1 MKIAISIFI
10 FTVFLM
16 NGCNSNS
23 KQTADN
29 KNSIETNFKKNKN
42 MNNQDFTTTIL
53 VDQTPNEAFNAIK
66 KFKTWWS
73 EDIEG
78 ETDKLDETFFYHY
91 KDVHLSK
98 IKLIEMIP
106 NKKLVYQVM
115 ANEFSFTKDKSEWV
129 DTKLVFDIST
139 EGRQTKVKFTHEGL
153 VPEYECYNVCHD
165 AWTGFI
171 QNSLKNLI
179 VTGKG
184 QPNPKDG
191 TNEINAENIKKWNIK
206 N

>member
-1 MKIAISIFI
+1 MK
-10 FTVFLM
+10 
-16 NGCNSNS
+16 
-23 KQTADN
+23 
-29 KNSIETNFKKNKN
+29 
-42 MNNQDFTTTIL
+42 NQDFTSTFL
-53 VDQTPNEAFNAIK
+53 VDKTPAEAFSAIQNLRA
-66 KFKTWWS
+66 WWS

-91 KDVHLSK
+91 KDLHLCK
-98 IKLIEMIP
+98 IKLIEAIQDQ
-106 NKKLVYQVM
+106 KLVYLVT
-115 ANEFSFTKDKSEWV
+115 ANQFSFIEDKTEWV
-129 DTKLVFDIST
+129 NTKLVFDISK
-139 EGRQTKVKFTHEGL
+139 EGTQTKVIFMHEGL
-153 VPEYECYNVCHD
+153 VPTNECYNICHD

-179 VTGKG
+179 STGKG

>member
-1 MKIAISIFI
+1 M
-10 FTVFLM
+10 
-16 NGCNSNS
+16 
-23 KQTADN
+23 
-29 KNSIETNFKKNKN
+29 E
-42 MNNQDFTTTIL
+42 NQDFTSTIL
-53 VDQTPNEAFNAIK
+53 VNKTPAESFSAIQN
-66 KFKTWWS
+66 FRAWWS

-91 KDVHLSK
+91 KDLHLCK
-98 IKLIEMIP
+98 IKLIEAIQ
-106 NKKLVYQVM
+106 NQKLVYLVT
-115 ANEFSFTKDKSEWV
+115 ANQFSFVEDKTEWV
-129 DTKLVFDIST
+129 NTKLVFDIYK
-139 EGRQTKVKFTHEGL
+139 EGTQTKVIFTHEGL
-153 VPEYECYNVCHD
+153 VPANECYNICHD

-179 VTGKG
+179 DTGKG